1 MAITQP
7 HPSYWVG
14 ECVWPKKWQP
24 PWSDQDWSADSS
36 AAAAC
41 VFGRFSNFD
50 ALWRQNRWS
59 DFDQILAQEWIIPLY
74 LLLKFHPIPISGSRD
89 RGGLVTQNPHTV
101 YIYVYVVMGGC
112 FAKQ

>member
-7 HPSYWVG
+7 HPSYLVTR
-14 ECVWPKKWQP
+14 CALPKKWQP
-24 PWSDQDWSADSS
+24 PWFDEDWSADAS
-36 AAAAC
+36 AAASFA
-41 VFGRFSNFD
+41 FGHRSNFD

-59 DFDQILAQEWIIPLY
+59 DFDQISAQEWIIPLY

-101 YIYVYVVMGGC
+101 SVNYVTL
-112 FAKQ
+112 FTSN